1 MPFAL
6 VMDGYVDEPACF
18 GVPPYIS
25 PYVRYAFGALSLAG
39 MEVAYLTCD
48 AWRRTPREDLWRR
61 ADLLVVISGLTV
73 PGRYRG
79 GSPLTLRELEALAA
93 LPRSGP
99 LVLGGPIHHGY
110 ALQGGVRARE
120 LAQLD
125 LDCLCTGD
133 PEAVLAHWCRSGQ
146 FVPERTRTYAD
157 LRPWAVAGAALV
169 PQHPNFPWVMAEM
182 ELSRGCD
189 RTEGRCSFCTERAPG
204 THEERSPEDVL
215 EEAEALSR
223 AGVSAFRLGRCANI
237 LGYGGLFTPEGR
249 LPRPEKLHIL
259 YEGFR
264 ARCPHLSVLHT
275 DNANP
280 LTIVRFPDA
289 AAEVLEIIV
298 RHNTAGDGLSFGLE
312 NVSAR
317 VRERNN
323 LKVSAEEALFAVRM
337 VNDIGG
343 KPKEPRGL
351 PALLPGLNF
360 LVGLADDGDD
370 SLEENR
376 RFLEILLETDLS
388 VRRINIRRCIVF
400 PDAPLASLLER
411 YPSKIRERSY
421 RRWKEWVRT
430 EADPAFLA
438 RVAPVGTVIRGI
450 RMEER
455 AGHVA
460 FGRALGSYPPL
471 VGVVADTPREG
482 DILDAAVCGHG
493 GRSLT
498 AVPFPLDLNRCD
510 LSSLQALPGIG
521 KARATRLVRGRP
533 FESLDPLPSLL
544 DAPTATIADLTPF
557 FAEAFPLV
565 RTEISGS
572 GVPENSLHRATTAP

>member
-1 MPFAL
+1 MPFAV

-25 PYVRYAFGALSLAG
+25 PYVRYAFGVLSLAG
-39 MEVAYLTCD
+39 LEVSYLTCD

-61 ADLLVVISGLTV
+61 ADVLLVISGLTV

-79 GSPLTLRELEALAA
+79 GSPLTLRELETLAS

-110 ALQGGVRARE
+110 AIQGGVHAKD
-120 LAQLD
+120 LASLD
-125 LDCLCTGD
+125 IDCLCTGD
-133 PEAVLAHWCRSGQ
+133 PEAVLAHWCRTGQ
-146 FVPERTRTYAD
+146 FAPKLTRTYAD

-169 PQHPNFPWVMAEM
+169 PQHPAFPWVMAEM

-189 RTEGRCSFCTERAPG
+189 RTGGRCSFCTERAPG
-204 THEERSPEDVL
+204 AYEERLPEDVL
-215 EEAEALSR
+215 EEAAALDR

-237 LGYGGLFTPEGR
+237 LGYGGVFTPEGR
-249 LPRPEKLHIL
+249 LPHAGKLRTL

-264 ARCPHLSVLHT
+264 ESCPHLSVLHT

-280 LTIVRFPDA
+280 LTIARFPDA
-289 AAEVLEIIV
+289 AAEVLEIIA

-312 NVSAR
+312 NVSLR
-317 VRERNN
+317 VQRRNN

-337 VNDIGG
+337 VNEIGG
-343 KPKEPRGL
+343 KPKELRGL

-370 SLEENR
+370 TLEENR
-376 RFLEILLETDLS
+376 RLLETLLEEGLR
-388 VRRINIRRCIVF
+388 VRRINIRRCMVF
-400 PDAPLASLLER
+400 SDAPLAALLER

-421 RRWKEWVRT
+421 RRWKEWVRG
-430 EADPAFLA
+430 EADPIFLA
-438 RVAPVGTVIRGI
+438 RVAPVGTVVRGV
-450 RMEER
+450 RVEER
-455 AGHVA
+455 SGHVA
-460 FGRALGSYPPL
+460 FGRALGSYAPL
-471 VGVVADTPREG
+471 VGIVADSLQEG
-482 DILDAAVCGHG
+482 DVRDVAVCGHG

-510 LSSLQALPGIG
+510 LISLQALPGIG
-521 KARATRLVRGRP
+521 KARALRMGRARP
-533 FESLDPLPSLL
+533 MDTLDQLPSVL
-544 DAPTATIADLTPF
+544 DAPSTIVKNLSPF
-557 FAEAFPLV
+557 F
-565 RTEISGS
+565 T
-572 GVPENSLHRATTAP
+572 